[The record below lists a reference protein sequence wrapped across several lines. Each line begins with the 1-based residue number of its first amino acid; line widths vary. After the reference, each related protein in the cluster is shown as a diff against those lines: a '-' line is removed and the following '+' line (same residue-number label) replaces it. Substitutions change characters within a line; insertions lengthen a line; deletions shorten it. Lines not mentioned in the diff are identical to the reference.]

1 MAALDFP
8 PSSESPF
15 IAPNGVVYFWND
27 DGFWEADT
35 SEVPTSDNTFLKL
48 DASNDPVTGNLNITG
63 DLDITGKMTSAS
75 TGAGDGGTTV
85 VTKDFINGNGGTGSI
100 GYWDRSGTSLSP
112 VNGGDSVLIGG
123 TLPLAPNISLNASGN
138 IEAENIALGGMPVA
152 GLGTAPGAKLRGSGD
167 LAIAS
172 EGEAIQIFNV
182 PDGGTPSNA
191 NETFRLRNDGT
202 VYIGGTISSAPNI
215 SLNAD
220 GTASFKPSGD
230 GVNIDSLS
238 RLLVGKSSAPS
249 GSSTQYSRAGVFGNT
264 LNGTTGYFNLSYGQ
278 AATSLSAGVGIGRLF
293 FGDAGDAEFASIAS
307 SADGS
312 TQSGDY
318 PGRLIFKTTA
328 DGASLST
335 ERMRINRDGDV
346 LIGGTLTPSTASPNI
361 SLNASGSAEFA
372 SYILSGPNTGVASSH
387 ATGVT
392 VHGKTGAGQVLIYK
406 SSSDTTAQTRPF
418 FGCYTPGA
426 SPKTLVEFASD
437 GSAEFA
443 GNVGIGI
450 NSPNRQLTVSNSAN
464 PIISVQNS
472 TTNAEGVFN
481 APSGGTVNF
490 GSATD
495 HDLVFSTNNV
505 QKASLDTTGNF
516 LIGGT
521 LPSAPNITLN
531 ADGSGRFKGQVNA
544 QNDSATASSVY
555 AKNANSSG
563 PLFYGADSNGFETF
577 KVNSNGSA
585 EFAGS
590 VTSSNRLHAKSGS
603 FNSNDVY
610 LGKVTEGGTWDASA
624 IATNGN
630 LVWGIGADGSATFAT
645 TSASPSTAHTVTAF
659 NTSLDTETTSTY
671 FAQNTAGGRLWKGSD
686 GTETSTIWADGSA
699 TFDGL
704 LTVNEA
710 VRADRTGPTQQCF
723 SARLNGTANAEIF
736 ADGSA
741 TFASDI
747 SIGGTV
753 SLGGS
758 PTTPNLTLSPTGT
771 INGMPVGMVIDAGAD
786 YIVWQAPN
794 GNKVMQAWGQLN
806 TGGSAPFAVTFPNG
820 GFSASPAVSFQVF
833 NNVGSASFP
842 TGTCG
847 IADPSFLSAT
857 GMTVTSFAMGPPSV
871 TPVTASIQASA
882 VSFTYMAIGPKT

>member
-1 MAALDFP
+1 MGNG
-8 PSSESPF
+8 PSSAEPF
-15 IAPNGVVYFWND
+15 HQR
-27 DGFWEADT
+27 
-35 SEVPTSDNTFLKL
+35 PTS
-48 DASNDPVTGNLNITG
+48 
-63 DLDITGKMTSAS
+63 
-75 TGAGDGGTTV
+75 
-85 VTKDFINGNGGTGSI
+85 
-100 GYWDRSGTSLSP
+100 R
-112 VNGGDSVLIGG
+112 
-123 TLPLAPNISLNASGN
+123 
-138 IEAENIALGGMPVA
+138 
-152 GLGTAPGAKLRGSGD
+152 
-167 LAIAS
+167 
-172 EGEAIQIFNV
+172 
-182 PDGGTPSNA
+182 
-191 NETFRLRNDGT
+191 
-202 VYIGGTISSAPNI
+202 
-215 SLNAD
+215 
-220 GTASFKPSGD
+220 
-230 GVNIDSLS
+230 
-238 RLLVGKSSAPS
+238 
-249 GSSTQYSRAGVFGNT
+249 
-264 LNGTTGYFNLSYGQ
+264 
-278 AATSLSAGVGIGRLF
+278 
-293 FGDAGDAEFASIAS
+293 
-307 SADGS
+307 
-312 TQSGDY
+312 
-318 PGRLIFKTTA
+318 
-328 DGASLST
+328 
-335 ERMRINRDGDV
+335 
-346 LIGGTLTPSTASPNI
+346 
-361 SLNASGSAEFA
+361 
-372 SYILSGPNTGVASSH
+372 
-387 ATGVT
+387 
-392 VHGKTGAGQVLIYK
+392 
-406 SSSDTTAQTRPF
+406 
-418 FGCYTPGA
+418 
-426 SPKTLVEFASD
+426 
-437 GSAEFA
+437 
-443 GNVGIGI
+443 
-450 NSPNRQLTVSNSAN
+450 
-464 PIISVQNS
+464 
-472 TTNAEGVFN
+472 
-481 APSGGTVNF
+481 
-490 GSATD
+490 
-495 HDLVFSTNNV
+495 
-505 QKASLDTTGNF
+505 
-516 LIGGT
+516 
-521 LPSAPNITLN
+521 LN

-544 QNDSATASSVY
+544 QNDSATSSSVY

>member
-372 SYILSGPNTGVASSH
+372 
-387 ATGVT
+387 
-392 VHGKTGAGQVLIYK
+392 
-406 SSSDTTAQTRPF
+406 
-418 FGCYTPGA
+418 
-426 SPKTLVEFASD
+426 
-437 GSAEFA
+437 

-450 NSPNRQLTVSNSAN
+450 NSPN
-464 PIISVQNS
+464 
-472 TTNAEGVFN
+472 
-481 APSGGTVNF
+481 
-490 GSATD
+490 
-495 HDLVFSTNNV
+495 
-505 QKASLDTTGNF
+505 
-516 LIGGT
+516 
-521 LPSAPNITLN
+521 
-531 ADGSGRFKGQVNA
+531 
-544 QNDSATASSVY
+544 
-555 AKNANSSG
+555 
-563 PLFYGADSNGFETF
+563 
-577 KVNSNGSA
+577 
-585 EFAGS
+585 
-590 VTSSNRLHAKSGS
+590 
-603 FNSNDVY
+603 
-610 LGKVTEGGTWDASA
+610 
-624 IATNGN
+624 
-630 LVWGIGADGSATFAT
+630 
-645 TSASPSTAHTVTAF
+645 
-659 NTSLDTETTSTY
+659 
-671 FAQNTAGGRLWKGSD
+671 
-686 GTETSTIWADGSA
+686 
-699 TFDGL
+699 
-704 LTVNEA
+704 
-710 VRADRTGPTQQCF
+710 
-723 SARLNGTANAEIF
+723 
-736 ADGSA
+736 
-741 TFASDI
+741 
-747 SIGGTV
+747 
-753 SLGGS
+753 
-758 PTTPNLTLSPTGT
+758 
-771 INGMPVGMVIDAGAD
+771 
-786 YIVWQAPN
+786 
-794 GNKVMQAWGQLN
+794 
-806 TGGSAPFAVTFPNG
+806 
-820 GFSASPAVSFQVF
+820 
-833 NNVGSASFP
+833 
-842 TGTCG
+842 
-847 IADPSFLSAT
+847 
-857 GMTVTSFAMGPPSV
+857 
-871 TPVTASIQASA
+871 
-882 VSFTYMAIGPKT
+882 